1 MKLESKLNK
10 VNDNFTVYMYDNGYM
25 LEITGRDD
33 NENWVTAKILCNELD
48 QLVTLIKEVGAMER
62 DS

>member
-25 LEITGRDD
+25 LEINGRDD

-48 QLVTLIKEVGAMER
+48 QLVTLIKEAGAMER